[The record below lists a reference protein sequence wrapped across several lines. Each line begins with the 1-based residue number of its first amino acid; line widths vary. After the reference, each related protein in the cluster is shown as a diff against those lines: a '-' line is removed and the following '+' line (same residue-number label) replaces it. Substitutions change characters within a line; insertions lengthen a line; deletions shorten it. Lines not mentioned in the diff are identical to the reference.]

1 MTKSSTG
8 LDENVAGLLCYVLGW
23 LTGLVFLLVEKDSE
37 FVKFHAMQSLVV
49 FLGITVL
56 SIALGFIPYIGWV
69 ISSIIGLIGLILW
82 IVLMIKAYQGER
94 WKVPVAGDF
103 AEKNIAYGG
112 IKISWVVAYVTE
124 SG

>member
-56 SIALGFIPYIGWV
+56 SIALGVIPYIGWV

-103 AEKNIAYGG
+103 AEKNMHMAG
-112 IKISWVVAYVTE
+112 
-124 SG
+124 

>member
-1 MTKSSTG
+1 MTESSTG

-103 AEKNIAYGG
+103 AEKNMHMAG
-112 IKISWVVAYVTE
+112 
-124 SG
+124 